1 MTDCDEVSSAL
12 PENPFTGMHIA
23 DTEFLKKVEGRSSC
37 TVCGKSRK
45 FFCYHCYVPVA
56 ALQNKLSFV
65 QLPIKIDIIKHKN
78 EIEGKST
85 AIHAAILAP
94 EDVKI
99 YTYPDIPDYRE
110 EEGAVLIFPTPDAV
124 TVSSLCSGEL
134 PKVKDNY
141 GLPRGHHIGTLLR
154 CRLTDITAEQTP
166 SSEADPCRQTLA
178 HKLPVRK
185 AVFIDSTWSQCRGIY
200 KNEKVACLRTV
211 VIQNRISQFWRHQ
224 KNSPRWFLATIEAV
238 HQFLI
243 ELHIN
248 AYGLDSQYKGL
259 THLGYLNFPHEKVV
273 QCVEGK
279 PPPYNGQYDNLLFF
293 FLHMYNLIH
302 DYYEHHT
309 LRAYRR
315 PLFLEDKY
323 QKQLKEKQKETQT
336 VETPKSL

>member
-1 MTDCDEVSSAL
+1 MTDSDGVPPQ
-12 PENPFTGMHIA
+12 PENPFAGMHID
-23 DTEFLKKVEGRSSC
+23 DTTFLKDVEGRSSC
-37 TVCGKSRK
+37 TGCGKSRK

-56 ALQNKLSFV
+56 ELQGKLSFV
-65 QLPIKIDIIKHKN
+65 KLPIKIDIIKHKN
-78 EIEGKST
+78 EIDGKST

-99 YTYPDIPDYRE
+99 YTYPNIPDYRQ
-110 EEGAVLIFPTPDAV
+110 EEGAVLIFPTPDAD
-124 TVSSLCSGEL
+124 TVASLCSGEP

-141 GLPRGHHIGTLLR
+141 GLPKGHHMGTLLR
-154 CRLTDITAEQTP
+154 CRLTDIVAEV
-166 SSEADPCRQTLA
+166 SKSHELA
-178 HKLPVRK
+178 HRLPVQK

-200 KNEKVACLRTV
+200 KDERVACLKTV

-224 KNSPRWFLATIEAV
+224 KNSPRWFLATVEAV

-248 AYGLDSQYKGL
+248 AYGLDSRYEGL
-259 THLGYLNFPHEKVV
+259 KHLGYLNFPHDKVV
-273 QCVEGK
+273 QFDHLMEGK
-279 PPPYNGQYDNLLFF
+279 PAPYNGQYDNLLFF

-323 QKQLKEKQKETQT
+323 QQKQKQQQEQQADT
-336 VETPKSL
+336 